1 MKTEITQLGARQ
13 TFGDVISAL
22 TDADMDANIHDGLD
36 KPPPQGAARTED
48 ASPSAVTTQSRLVL
62 VTGRAGAG
70 RTTAVNA
77 LEDLGFERI
86 GTPPLSF
93 IPAILRQL
101 VDAGPQNV
109 VIGVHAR
116 SLDFNLENYQA
127 MVQAL
132 EHIQGLGVTMVYL
145 DGQDDVLR
153 RRYTETRRR
162 HPLCPAGAVEQG
174 LALDRAMMTPLRGLA
189 DIVIDTSD
197 FAPTDLHRI
206 LHQHLAQSNQ
216 VGATLSVVSFAYKNG
231 LPVDAD
237 LVFDCRFL
245 RNPHYDPTLRPKDGR
260 DQDVRDYIAQD
271 DKFDK
276 FFNIIKSQMALMSS
290 AFDAKGQRY
299 VTLAFGCTGGKHRS
313 VALAEM
319 IAAEVSEMGWRPIV
333 RHREI
338 ERGPMALAVDAHD
351 PVMRERK

>member
-1 MKTEITQLGARQ
+1 
-13 TFGDVISAL
+13 
-22 TDADMDANIHDGLD
+22 
-36 KPPPQGAARTED
+36 
-48 ASPSAVTTQSRLVL
+48 
-62 VTGRAGAG
+62 
-70 RTTAVNA
+70 
-77 LEDLGFERI
+77 
-86 GTPPLSF
+86 
-93 IPAILRQL
+93 
-101 VDAGPQNV
+101 
-109 VIGVHAR
+109 
-116 SLDFNLENYQA
+116 
-127 MVQAL
+127 
-132 EHIQGLGVTMVYL
+132 
-145 DGQDDVLR
+145 
-153 RRYTETRRR
+153 
-162 HPLCPAGAVEQG
+162 
-174 LALDRAMMTPLRGLA
+174 MMTPLRGLA

-197 FAPTDLHRI
+197 FAPADLHRI

-290 AFDAKGQRY
+290 AFDAKGQNY

-351 PVMRERK
+351 PIMREHK